1 MRTSRGERG
10 EQVGFQQF
18 VSTWLWLGQIK
29 KRGERGERVNG
40 SLQLNVHTHAH
51 THYSSSR
58 NYSFTRSP
66 RSPEDQAPCPAA

>member
-1 MRTSRGERG
+1 MRS
-10 EQVGFQQF
+10 EQVVTQQL
-18 VSTWLWLGQIK
+18 VSTCLPLGQIQI
-29 KRGERGERVNG
+29 RGERGERVNG

-66 RSPEDQAPCPAA
+66 RSPEDQAP

>member
-29 KRGERGERVNG
+29 KEVNG
-40 SLQLNVHTHAH
+40 VNG
-51 THYSSSR
+51 
-58 NYSFTRSP
+58 
-66 RSPEDQAPCPAA
+66 